1 MRGRKKRLYIMA
13 ACLASVC
20 LGGTAL
26 LSGAADN
33 GGVPAVSEHVG
44 QKVEYIAGQKP
55 GAGQDAAP
63 VAAVAQQVLL
73 ANAASAASP
82 IPPGFQA
89 AAENEHLLL
98 LFHPGTT
105 EVVVREKATGRDW
118 ATNPLDRDKDDIATA
133 VNRTDLDSQLIVSYY
148 NDRGHLSYM
157 NNAVES
163 VQKNQFE
170 VVQEEGILTI
180 IYEIGSSEK
189 GLSAIPKVVSKERF
203 EERILGRIQD
213 EQARNRL
220 RTRFFF
226 NEEKEQYERK
236 DMQDYIVKDVVA
248 LLESIGY
255 TAEEAKQ
262 DNAAAADDPERE
274 ELAPRFTIPIR
285 YELRGSSLFVAVD
298 TKAVTDTEAFPLH
311 QIQLLPF
318 FAAAGMEE
326 EGYMLVPDGS
336 GALIGLNDT
345 NKGARAY
352 EVPLYGRDST
362 TKQDEGAVL
371 QIVAVSRL
379 PVFGMKRGEHAMLA
393 IIGQGDAQAVITADT
408 SGKLNSYNR
417 IGASFRVREMEPVEF
432 RAGSMTRRVPKF
444 SELYDDGIGI
454 SYRFLT
460 GKDANYVGMAAA
472 YRQELIDRFQL
483 ERVQGGTDMPFV
495 LELIGAVSVRDTF
508 LGIPY
513 DAVEPMTTYTEAIDI
528 LDQLQ
533 RAGVYNIQ
541 LKYAGWFNEGYRHTL
556 PRAIRLD
563 SELGGRSGFRRL
575 LEYAEDRHVALYPD
589 VAFLRVYDRGD
600 GFRPSRDATRF
611 LNRKAI
617 RSFVRDPVTT
627 NPEGREHYLLSPRKL
642 PGVVNDFLKDYA
654 SYGSNGL
661 SLRDLG
667 HDLYS
672 EVDAGGATT
681 DRQDAM
687 TAVADSM
694 KRIAGEVN
702 GVMVDGGNAYAIPY
716 ADTIVNAP
724 LSSSKFNIAYE
735 EVPFY
740 SIVLHGYVDLAG
752 MPLNHGYDQ
761 DARSALL
768 QTLETGSLLYYQWM
782 HDNPSAIRDTKLNA
796 MYASDYSHWLDE
808 AVQLYEESNRILK
821 QVRHQTIAD
830 HRKLAENVYMTTY
843 EEGLSIV
850 VNYNEAPVSVE
861 GMTIAGKDY
870 RVIGGDGP

>member
-13 ACLASVC
+13 ACLASIC

-33 GGVPAVSEHVG
+33 DGVPAASGYVG
-44 QKVEYIAGQKP
+44 PKAEYIAGQKP

-63 VAAVAQQVLL
+63 AAAAALQVLSS
-73 ANAASAASP
+73 NAAYAAAP

-105 EVVVREKATGRDW
+105 EVVVREKATGREW
-118 ATNPLDRDKDDIATA
+118 ATNPLDRDKDGIATA
-133 VNRTDLDSQLIVSYY
+133 MNRTDLDSQLIVSYY

-157 NNAVES
+157 NNATES
-163 VQKNQFE
+163 VQKKQFE
-170 VVQEEGILTI
+170 IVQEDEGLTVT
-180 IYEIGSSEK
+180 YEIGSSEK
-189 GLSAIPKVVSKERF
+189 GMSAVPKVVSKERF
-203 EERILGRIQD
+203 EERILGRIED

-220 RTRFFF
+220 RTRFFY

-262 DNAAAADDPERE
+262 DNAAAADAPELE

-285 YELRGSSLFVAVD
+285 YELRDSSLYVAVD
-298 TKAVTDTEAFPLH
+298 TTAVTDTEAFPLH

-352 EVPLYGRDST
+352 EVPLYGKDGTPKRE
-362 TKQDEGAVL
+362 EGVVL
-371 QIVAVSRL
+371 QSVAVSRL

-393 IIGQGDAQAVITADT
+393 IIEQGDAQATITADT

-417 IGASFRVREMEPVEF
+417 VGASFRVREMEPVEF

-472 YRQELIDRFQL
+472 YRQELIDRFQV
-483 ERVQGGTDMPFV
+483 ERLQSGADMPFV

-513 DAVEPMTTYTEAIDI
+513 DAVEPMTTYAEAVDI
-528 LDQLQ
+528 LDRLQ
-533 RAGVYNIQ
+533 REGVYNIQ

-556 PRAIRLD
+556 PRTIRLD
-563 SELGGRSGFRRL
+563 SELGGRAEFRRL
-575 LEYAEDRHVALYPD
+575 LEYVEERHVALYPD
-589 VAFLRVYDRGD
+589 VAFLQVYDRGD
-600 GFRPSRDATRF
+600 GFRPSRDAARF

-617 RSFVRDPVTT
+617 LSFARDPVTT
-627 NPEGREHYLLSPRKL
+627 NPEDREYYLLSPRKL
-642 PGVVNDFLKDYA
+642 TGVVNDFLNQYA
-654 SYGSNGL
+654 TYGGKGL

-667 HDLYS
+667 NELHS
-672 EVDAGGATT
+672 EVDGRGATT

-687 TAVADSM
+687 AAAVDNL
-694 KRIAGEVN
+694 KRIADEVN

-724 LSSSKFNIAYE
+724 LSSSKFNIARE
-735 EVPFY
+735 EIPFY

-752 MPLNHGYDQ
+752 MPLNHGQDQ
-761 DARSALL
+761 DARDALL
-768 QTLETGSLLYYQWM
+768 RTLETGSLLYYQWM

-796 MYASDYSHWLDE
+796 MYASDYTHWLDE
-808 AVQLYEESNRILK
+808 AVQLYGESNRILK

-830 HRKLAENVYMTTY
+830 HRKLDENVYMTTY

-850 VNYNEAPVSVE
+850 VNYNESPVSVE
-861 GMTIAGKDY
+861 GLTIEGKDY
-870 RVIGGDGP
+870 RVIGGGER